1 MAVRFGK
8 LFGNGSGFWFNL
20 QHNNDLARAERSVDI
35 SRIPTLETMHSWTT
49 AVRNCT
55 SLRNYSQNCNDVTML
70 QMSFVDSR
78 LRRNRTT
85 TGGCPYDDGALTG
98 MKCTDLTTRPPS
110 ISVY

>member
-1 MAVRFGK
+1 MAVRFGI
-8 LFGNGSGFWFNL
+8 LFGNGSQFQINL

-55 SLRNYSQNCNDVTML
+55 SLRTPKLQDVTML
-70 QMSFVDSR
+70 QMSFVYSR
-78 LRRNRTT
+78 LRGNRTT
-85 TGGCPYDDGALTG
+85 TGGCSYDDGALTG

-110 ISVY
+110 ITVY